1 MFEIWIKIL
10 KKVKNSIIWLL
21 IDNEIT
27 QNNLKKILVSN
38 DIDPNRMIF
47 AGRLPHSEHIIRLG
61 LADLFLDTFPYN
73 AHTSCSDSIWAGLP
87 ILTLEGESFQSR
99 VASSLLKTTGL
110 NELIAKNEKEY
121 VDKAIYIAKNKE
133 YLNELKNKLIASK
146 DSNPL
151 FDNKSFT
158 HNIENAY
165 SIVFEKYI
173 NKEDPE
179 DVYL

>member
-1 MFEIWIKIL
+1 M
-10 KKVKNSIIWLL
+10 WLL
-21 IDNEIT
+21 YDNNEAKK
-27 QNNLKKILVSN
+27 NLQREFVKKKIHPER
-38 DIDPNRMIF
+38 IIF
-47 AGRLPHSEHIIRLG
+47 CDKVPISEHLVRIKH
-61 LADLFLDTFPYN
+61 ADLFLDTFPYN
-73 AHTSCSDSIWAGLP
+73 AHTSCSDSIWTGLP
-87 ILTLEGESFQSR
+87 ILTLESFQSR

-158 HNIENAY
+158 HNLEKAY
-165 SIVFEKYI
+165 NIVFEKYI
-173 NKEDPE
+173 NKKDLEDI
-179 DVYL
+179 YL